1 MKNIICCFALL
12 FIVVGCEQEN
22 PNANTTPDNQ
32 EQNEQKDKFIADGN
46 EHLEPII
53 DAPSLGNSFT
63 NSIGMTLVYIPPG
76 EFMMGSRDSAEE
88 VTKKGSANSSNF
100 TDEHPRHRVKITN
113 GFYMGKTEVTQFQY
127 EEIMNNNPSHFKGQ
141 NNPVEKVSWNDAV
154 EFCRELSKK
163 EGKTYRLPTEAEW
176 EYACRA
182 GTTTPFYT
190 GETISTD
197 QTNYNGN
204 YVYGN
209 GSKGVFLGKTIDVGS
224 FQPNAFGLY
233 DMHGNVMEWCQ
244 DWYGE
249 NYYTVSP
256 TSDPQGPSS
265 GSYRVLRGGP
275 WNDDP
280 KHCRSAFRNWTTS
293 DNRLYNAI
301 GFRILLDLN

>member
-12 FIVVGCEQEN
+12 FIVVGCEPDN
-22 PNANTTPDNQ
+22 PNADTTPDSQ
-32 EQNEQKDKFIADGN
+32 EQNEHQ
-46 EHLEPII
+46 EPII
-53 DAPSLGNSFT
+53 DAPSSGDSFT
-63 NSIGMTLVYIPPG
+63 NSIGMKLVYIPGG
-76 EFMMGSRDSAEE
+76 EFMMGSRDSVEE
-88 VTKKGSANSSNF
+88 VTGKGSAHSGHF
-100 TDEHPRHRVKITN
+100 TDEYPQHRVKITN
-113 GFYMGKTEVTQFQY
+113 GFYMGTTEVTQFQY

-154 EFCRELSKK
+154 EFCRELSKE
-163 EGKTYRLPTEAEW
+163 EGRTYRLPTEAEW

-197 QTNYNGN
+197 QANYNGN
-204 YVYGN
+204 YIYGN
-209 GSKGVFLGKTIDVGS
+209 GIKGVYRQRTTEVGS

-265 GSYRVLRGGP
+265 GSYRVLRGGS
-275 WNDDP
+275 WNGDTRY
-280 KHCRSAFRNWTTS
+280 CRSAFRNWTEPG
-293 DNRLYNAI
+293 NRLYNAI